1 MQEGGFEGAV
11 VLCLKACTINVLCN
25 FMTIKTVQL
34 FFLLVCLD
42 LVNLVFLTSKGLS
55 SVWWG
60 HSHYLWYSLNT
71 SDPQWFIHVSKFNLH
86 WEFIIALEA
95 EKSKYVGES
104 ASCFLPEHLHEPSH
118 YGRG

>member
-34 FFLLVCLD
+34 FSLLVCLD
-42 LVNLVFLTSKGLS
+42 LVNLVFLTSKGLR

-71 SDPQWFIHVSKFNLH
+71 SVPQWFIHVSKFNLH
-86 WEFIIALEA
+86 
-95 EKSKYVGES
+95 
-104 ASCFLPEHLHEPSH
+104 
-118 YGRG
+118 